1 MTLEE
6 IQAYFDRIETENLWQ
21 ALLFDAKLERP
32 LLDERYIYYSSLR
45 PFAAL
50 PALRKAMKL
59 TEADVL
65 ANVVTR
71 KGQEFGVV
79 LTMEPLPYETVE
91 AFDLLLD
98 RYHTYAPLLQ
108 QYVGN
113 KPAVA
118 FREPPG
124 AHTDWGYLLFRN
136 PRGNWQ
142 LSTFQPELGPVGHTE
157 SKDKYELL
165 REALRYRPD
174 SGAYVEA
181 IMSTATGSVPLDGL
195 DGLDGLDEISTD
207 PTPTF
212 MVTRPDAHATVVGY
226 NADDNEPYSYEPML
240 QWFKL
245 VCADGRFMAFA
256 DSVEEPAEKTL
267 EDLRSDF
274 ADNQFSFHMGDT
286 SMFVVLSDTALAALQ
301 VWLDGLIERGLLE

>member
-6 IQAYFDRIETENLWQ
+6 IQSYFDRIETENLWQ
-21 ALLFDAKLERP
+21 ALLFDAKLAKS

-50 PALRKAMKL
+50 PALRNAMKL

-65 ANVVTR
+65 ANVITR

-79 LTMEPLPYETVE
+79 LTMEPLPRETVE

-108 QYVGN
+108 QYVGD
-113 KPAVA
+113 KPAIA

-124 AHTDWGYLLFRN
+124 ARTDWGYLLFRN

-142 LSTFQPELGPVGHTE
+142 LSTFQPELGPIGHTE

-165 REALRYRPD
+165 RETLRYRPD

-181 IMSTATGSVPLDGL
+181 IMSTATGSVPLDGFAG
-195 DGLDGLDEISTD
+195 DGSIWSLMRDGA
-207 PTPTF
+207 
-212 MVTRPDAHATVVGY
+212 M
-226 NADDNEPYSYEPML
+226 
-240 QWFKL
+240 FKL
-245 VCADGRFMAFA
+245 AVTVGGRFDHSPLEERSLLLSATPDGSLHGHVYDTKYRLPLEGTVRF
-256 DSVEEPAEKTL
+256 DHPRGHFTFFTQYGERSGFVGEDWTDNVLVE
-267 EDLRSDF
+267 D
-274 ADNQFSFHMGDT
+274 
-286 SMFVVLSDTALAALQ
+286 ALAALQ
-301 VWLDGLIERGLLE
+301 VWLDGLIERGLVE